1 MSIDR
6 ISVLAD
12 RGDLAFVELD
22 CAACGSRTMS
32 LVLRAASGAGEP
44 VLDTAVHPEL
54 GPLVDARLAGRPAI
68 GEDDVRRRRAPA
80 RRLGR
85 RPPHAARGPSRRP
98 AGAGGLTQAAGS
110 ERGAPAAP
118 SFAHASEAELARIL
132 DFYEVRWAYEP
143 DTFPIG
149 WNLDGDVIE
158 SFSPDFYLPD
168 LDLYVELTTLKQKL
182 VRKKNRK
189 LRRLRELYP
198 DVRIKLFYARDFRA
212 LLLKF
217 GRMALRR
224 RAHRDDRPGDAS
236 ARPPSRPRP
245 GPRMRPP
252 IPPSRR
258 CWPSGRRTRS
268 SPAELA
274 AELVVPAALPAAA
287 PVATPVAAVLV
298 ADGAS
303 GPVNGTG
310 RGRRRGRRR
319 RRPAG

>member
-1 MSIDR
+1 M
-6 ISVLAD
+6 
-12 RGDLAFVELD
+12 
-22 CAACGSRTMS
+22 
-32 LVLRAASGAGEP
+32 
-44 VLDTAVHPEL
+44 
-54 GPLVDARLAGRPAI
+54 
-68 GEDDVRRRRAPA
+68 
-80 RRLGR
+80 
-85 RPPHAARGPSRRP
+85 
-98 AGAGGLTQAAGS
+98 TQPAGS
-110 ERGAPAAP
+110 ERAAPAAP

-168 LDLYVELTTLKQKL
+168 LDLYVELTTLKQTL

-217 GRMALRR
+217 GRMALVDELTGTTGQATPPRV
-224 RAHRDDRPGDAS
+224 AVEVAAGVADDAADPAIAALLAVREAD
-236 ARPPSRPRP
+236 
-245 GPRMRPP
+245 
-252 IPPSRR
+252 
-258 CWPSGRRTRS
+258 
-268 SPAELA
+268 AELAPEVA
-274 AELVVPAALPAAA
+274 AELVVPAALPGAP
-287 PVATPVAAVLV
+287 PVATPVAATL
-298 ADGAS
+298 DTEGAS
-303 GPVNGTG
+303 GPVNGSG